1 MFNALFGLIAFDIYH
16 CLSHFSS
23 EYALR
28 KMGRSVAPSADE
40 EGIFF
45 LLQLCMC
52 QRKKNVKK
60 SFPLI
65 KINVQEMQLFFW
77 SVEGF
82 VCVCVCV
89 GGYINI

>member
-45 LLQLCMC
+45 FASAVYVSEKKKCKKKFSFDQDKCSGDAAFLLVC
-52 QRKKNVKK
+52 RG
-60 SFPLI
+60 I
-65 KINVQEMQLFFW
+65 H
-77 SVEGF
+77 
-82 VCVCVCV
+82 VCVCV
-89 GGYINI
+89 